1 MEKKHKPSSLGI
13 CIVSVWS
20 GSSRPNKGKLAGI
33 ILAQVGASPHDGP
46 AAGAWI
52 QRNAGRPISAV
63 AVYFPALLAEYTPAQ
78 GVAGG
83 TCGTKG
89 QHAIKPQ
96 KRRKWY
102 VRSTEGRSW
111 YVRST
116 DGRSWYLRSTDDQTL
131 KRKELICEKYRRPNP
146 KKEGVDLWQK
156 YKRTNLRMERT
167 DLY

>member
-46 AAGAWI
+46 TAGAWI
-52 QRNAGRPISAV
+52 QRNAGSPISVV

-83 TCGTKG
+83 TCGTEG

-96 KRRKWY
+96 KRSDMWEVQKEGVDMWE
-102 VRSTEGRSW
+102 VQTEGVDIWEVQR
-111 YVRST
+111 
-116 DGRSWYLRSTDDQTL
+116 
-131 KRKELICEKYRRPNP
+131 P
-146 KKEGVDLWQK
+146 KKEGADMWEVQTDKLWNGKDWSLLKAQK
-156 YKRTNLRMERT
+156 NNSCQ
-167 DLY
+167 